1 MSRRPEKVAWAVGA
15 DMRRPV
21 SSHCKAT
28 LVVAAAVRERDTARR
43 LFDALDAT
51 WRRLAAGK
59 TNADLGGYLHPAVRH
74 RLDEDEAQAG
84 EVRHHAWRPAV
95 AANEARR
102 LATLAAQ
109 QREAA
114 AAAQ

>member
-1 MSRRPEKVAWAVGA
+1 MQ
-15 DMRRPV
+15 
-21 SSHCKAT
+21 
-28 LVVAAAVRERDTARR
+28 ERDTARQ